1 MLEPTPP
8 PKPLGWPTLCFNHRH
23 VNTRPRLGDILIN
36 MGLLDELQLK
46 SALSLHRYWSKP
58 LGWAVLNRRFCTEQ
72 ELLGA
77 LEIQTGLRGIDLDNT
92 ELDPNLATAI
102 PAKFAKMHRLV
113 PVRIARNRQEIL
125 VVAVAAPG
133 SLPAIDEAQKLAR
146 TSRVLAVLATDS
158 AIERAIARLYGS
170 GDQGAA
176 PNPMSGTMAPTTDA
190 APIPM
195 EAPKARP
202 VLVYG
207 WTPTTAKAIA
217 ITLSSEW
224 VQARV
229 VGPRE
234 VLQATEEDIIV
245 APLPALEALRPSQG
259 FRAKLVVA
267 CGSPDPGRAR
277 ARAMGAHRVL
287 AGRLDF
293 DQLVQAV
300 RSVEATAT
308 A

>member
-1 MLEPTPP
+1 
-8 PKPLGWPTLCFNHRH
+8 
-23 VNTRPRLGDILIN
+23 

-46 SALSLHRYWSKP
+46 SALSLHRYWNKP

-77 LEIQTGLRGIDLDNT
+77 LEVQTGLRGIDLDNT
-92 ELDPNLATAI
+92 ELDASLATLI
-102 PAKFAKMHRLV
+102 PAKFAEKHRLV
-113 PVRIARNRQEIL
+113 PVRIVRNRQEVL
-125 VVAVAAPG
+125 VVAVAAPV
-133 SLPAIDEAQKLAR
+133 SLPAIDEAQKLAGK
-146 TSRVLAVLATDS
+146 SRVHAFLATDS
-158 AIERAIARLYGS
+158 AIERAIARLYGPS
-170 GDQGAA
+170 DTREAA
-176 PNPMSGTMAPTTDA
+176 RTMAPVTDA
-190 APIPM
+190 APLQQAV

-207 WTPTTAKAIA
+207 WAPTTAKSIA

-229 VGPRE
+229 VGARE
-234 VLQATEEDIIV
+234 VLDATEEDIIV

-267 CGSPDPGRAR
+267 CGNPEPGRAR
-277 ARAMGAHRVL
+277 ATALGAHRVL

-293 DQLVQAV
+293 DQLVKAV
-300 RSVEATAT
+300 RSVGAA
-308 A
+308 AMA